1 MSTATNQDD
10 VTAYISRAQ
19 VLTWNVADVPADTT
33 LIVINRVGVIG
44 GGTMGGGIAMN
55 FANAGLPVTVVETQ
69 QGALDRGLATIRR
82 NYENSARRG
91 RFTMEDAEARISR
104 IRGTLEMKDLADCDL
119 VIEAVFEDMALKKDV
134 FGRLDA
140 IVKQGALLATNTSGL
155 DVNEIASVT
164 SRPEF
169 VVGLHFF
176 SPANVMK
183 LVEIVRGEQT
193 SKSVIATSMDMA
205 KRIGKIAVLVG
216 VCPGFVGNRMLYPR
230 QLQAQA
236 LLGQGLMPWDIDQAL
251 NTFGFKMGPFQMS
264 DLAGLDIGWSRGQ
277 TGGDPIRNA
286 LCEMDRRGQKTG
298 AGYYDYDEQRRPIP
312 SPIVEKLISEHVRS
326 GAGTAAKLSQQD
338 IIDTLIFP
346 MVNEGAKILD
356 EKKAQRASD
365 IDVVWLY
372 GYGWPPD
379 KGGPMYYANQV
390 GLDRVVAKAEE
401 LGASSDVF
409 KPAPL
414 LLRLAAANAQF
425 V

>member
-10 VTAYISRAQ
+10 VPAYISRAQ
-19 VLTWNVADVPADTT
+19 VLTWDVADVPADTT

-401 LGASSDVF
+401 LGASSDYF